1 MLEHQGLWSN
11 LIPNSGND
19 RGRVPMFTFLLLSS
33 LALGVLIAIIG
44 SRGTKDHDERKK
56 RDYWH

>member
-1 MLEHQGLWSN
+1 
-11 LIPNSGND
+11 
-19 RGRVPMFTFLLLSS
+19 MFTFLLLSS
-33 LALGVLIAIIG
+33 LALGVLIAIFG